1 MRIKKIYISGDHAGF
16 KLKKSLKEFF
26 DNLKIPYEDFGP
38 HKYNSK
44 DDYPDFVIPMAKKVA
59 REKNSIGII
68 IGGSGQGE
76 AMAVN
81 KIKKIRAALYYGGS
95 IRFLKYSREHN
106 DSNILCLGGR
116 FLNKKQTEQAIRIW
130 IKTPFEGGRHKRRL
144 EKVRR
149 KIK

>member
-1 MRIKKIYISGDHAGF
+1 MEINKIYLSGDHAGF
-16 KLKKSLKEFF
+16 KLKKSLKNFF

-38 HKYNSK
+38 HKYNTR

-68 IGGSGQGE
+68 IAGSGQGE

-106 DSNILCLGGR
+106 DANVLCLGAR
-116 FLNKKQTEQAIRIW
+116 FLNKKHAEQAIRIW
-130 IKTPFEGGRHKRRL
+130 MKTGFNGGRHKRRL
-144 EKVRR
+144 QKIARR
-149 KIK
+149 IK